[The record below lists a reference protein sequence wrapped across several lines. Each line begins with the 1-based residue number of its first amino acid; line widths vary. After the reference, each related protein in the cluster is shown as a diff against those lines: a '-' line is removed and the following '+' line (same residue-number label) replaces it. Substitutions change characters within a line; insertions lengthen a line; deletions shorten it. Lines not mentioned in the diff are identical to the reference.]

1 MSYQYVG
8 VGGDSGIV
16 AALAVGD
23 AIAHK
28 HRNAVEL
35 NAIYFDT
42 GVAEIM
48 HIVVKAVDVSSIE
61 AVIMI
66 AADENL
72 VFVWQVAKP
81 VEEIDGFLLGTN
93 HAEVTGMHHHIGF
106 GQIPKSAVAAVRIR
120 EVEYFHKL

>member
-48 HIVVKAVDVSSIE
+48 YVGIESVDFGTIKAFVV
-61 AVIMI
+61 I
-66 AADENL
+66 AANEYL
-72 VFVWQVAKP
+72 VAIRKVAQP
-81 VEEIDGFLLGTN
+81 VHEVDCLGFTSVHGKIARMY
-93 HAEVTGMHHHIGF
+93 HYIGF
-106 GQIPKSAVAAVRIR
+106 GQIPKSAVAAMRIR

>member
-1 MSYQYVG
+1 MCNQDVG

-48 HIVVKAVDVSSIE
+48 YVGIESVNVGTIQAIVMVT
-61 AVIMI
+61 
-66 AADENL
+66 ADEYL
-72 VFVWQVAKP
+72 VAIRQIAEP
-81 VEEIDGFLLGTN
+81 VHEVYCLGFASVHGK
-93 HAEVTGMHHHIGF
+93 VTGMYHYIGI
-106 GQIPKSAVAAVRIR
+106 GQIPKPTVAVVSIR
-120 EVEYFHKL
+120 EMQDFHR